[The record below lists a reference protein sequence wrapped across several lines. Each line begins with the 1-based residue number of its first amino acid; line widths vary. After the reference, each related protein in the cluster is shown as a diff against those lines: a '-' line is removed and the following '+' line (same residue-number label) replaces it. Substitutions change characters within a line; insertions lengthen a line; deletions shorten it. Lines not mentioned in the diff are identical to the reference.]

1 MRILI
6 KEKSYSLFLG
16 ILISTSLLG
25 CGYSGPIMS
34 VKELKSAID
43 DPKQKIN
50 VIDVRPA
57 IQFNGG
63 HVPGALNFP
72 LEEIETS
79 WKTISSIKGEIAI
92 ICTCGRRSLAAIEK
106 LSARGITAALV
117 EGGMK
122 QWDAEGYPKE
132 RIN

>member
-1 MRILI
+1 MAW
-6 KEKSYSLFLG
+6 
-16 ILISTSLLG
+16 LLG

-34 VKELKSAID
+34 VTELKSAID
-43 DPKQKIN
+43 EPEQKIN
-50 VIDVRPA
+50 VVDVRPS
-57 IQFNGG
+57 IQFKSG
-63 HVPGALNFP
+63 HVPGAVNFP

-79 WKTISSIKGEIAI
+79 WKTIASFKGDIAI

-122 QWDAEGYPKE
+122 KWDAEGYPKE
-132 RIN
+132 KTN